1 MADTVQKDCKQE
13 SDAMGLPSE
22 PHSQR
27 QPEAQHA
34 GQTNIEGP
42 KHSDSSSLI
51 GGVGSAS
58 ADSKKVVSETQR
70 NEKMA
75 EDNTLIGKLAEN
87 GTGGCG
93 ETSRSTDSPFGTS
106 PHQRNKEEDT
116 AFIAG
121 ESPLLFT
128 GASSTDENVAPV
140 TPTSK
145 KKGRPRKNPVP
156 QKMPTLS
163 EEGAENSEAQTPQP
177 PKVYKKRG
185 RKSKA
190 ELLAMRL
197 EQGLLETPE
206 PVTKQ
211 LEVEIIDE
219 EEMTLEGRPKRRAA
233 KAAIKYL
240 HCLAEEMG
248 YSNQTPQAPEN
259 TTASETGES
268 SKPVKCRRGRKR
280 KRNTDEGSDDVTSD
294 ADFVLPDGVMVDQEE
309 EEEDDEDALN
319 VESESD
325 LEDKGNKIRV
335 APAATKPKFLGM
347 AANGLQNNVMGPVW
361 NCMHMTKEY
370 REKCYSPW
378 VFPEWIPSLKD
389 WKFLSESEALNYLPQ
404 EEKSP
409 PFRIRREGLRDDNM
423 LHRIGRF
430 QSLSSHYERWDL
442 AFFVGGPV
450 WSMEWCP
457 CPEGSAS
464 TQYAAIY
471 CNKGMDDRHKVSGT
485 HTEPALLQIWNIG
498 DLQHFSWPTNKAT
511 FAYGVALDYGCI
523 WNMKWCPSGAW
534 ELPSSNRKIP
544 QMPRLGLLAA
554 SFSNGK
560 IAVFSL
566 PHPESLTAYKK
577 YQSKGSVSQQ
587 ALMCKVQ
594 CTVVL
599 EVGSIQASSNSQCG
613 QCFCL
618 DWIPMEDHKFLAAGF
633 YDGTVALWNL
643 TTKSLLQRVCQ
654 TNGSVT
660 LYPYHS
666 FIAHDH
672 AVRVVTWCKA
682 SSDFILT
689 ASEDRKL
696 KFWDLRRTYEPVNV
710 IKRYLSTEV
719 SWQLH
724 WCGISVAQ
732 ENCYVTFGL
741 NGIHYIDAGYIGY
754 KPYFVAPRRGTVWSI
769 SGSDWL
775 NTCATG
781 DSTGEVIMMLLADMT
796 ANPNNIKRPSDRRF
810 PVYRTELVHFDAAAS
825 RPSDAEESTETT
837 DRTPVCEPQTY
848 SETMKKFYLLFEDTD
863 LRSFK
868 NAAKRESMKQMY
880 ATEAKGSLSP
890 DRMPLDSIH
899 KVRFN
904 PNLDAHGWLL
914 SGGQSG
920 IVRAHCLRGLNSPIT
935 SKLIRESQAQFNAMY
950 QPQGAIANEA
960 IMKTVTHSMET
971 IVEVL

>member
-22 PHSQR
+22 PHSKR

-34 GQTNIEGP
+34 GQPNIEGP
-42 KHSDSSSLI
+42 KHSDSSSPI
-51 GGVGSAS
+51 GGAASAS
-58 ADSKKVVSETQR
+58 AESKEAVSETQR

-87 GTGGCG
+87 GTGSYG
-93 ETSRSTDSPFGTS
+93 ETSRSTDAPFGTPS
-106 PHQRNKEEDT
+106 HQLTKKEAP
-116 AFIAG
+116 AFNAG
-121 ESPLLFT
+121 ESPLLHPD
-128 GASSTDENVAPV
+128 ASSTDENVARV

-156 QKMPTLS
+156 QKLPTLS
-163 EEGAENSEAQTPQP
+163 EERAENGEAQTPQP

-206 PVTKQ
+206 PVTEQ
-211 LEVEIIDE
+211 LEEEIIDE
-219 EEMTLEGRPKRRAA
+219 QEMTLGGRPKRRAA
-233 KAAIKYL
+233 KVAMKYL
-240 HCLAEEMG
+240 HSLAEEMG
-248 YSNQTPQAPEN
+248 YSNQTPQAPTN
-259 TTASETGES
+259 TTASEDTES
-268 SKPVKCRRGRKR
+268 STPVKRGRGRKR
-280 KRNTDEGSDDVTSD
+280 KRNTDEDSDDVTSD
-294 ADFVLPDGVMVDQEE
+294 ADFVLPDGVTVDEEEE
-309 EEEDDEDALN
+309 EEEDALE

-325 LEDKGNKIRV
+325 LENKENKIRV
-335 APAATKPKFLGM
+335 APAAAKPKFLGM
-347 AANGLQNNVMGPVW
+347 AANGLLNNIMGPVW
-361 NCMHMTKEY
+361 NCMHITKEY
-370 REKCYSPW
+370 REQCYSPW
-378 VFPEWIPSLKD
+378 VFPEWIPSVKD

-409 PFRIRREGLRDDNM
+409 PFRIRREGLNSDNT

-471 CNKGMDDRHKVSGT
+471 CNKGMDDRHKMSGT

-498 DLQHFSWPTNKAT
+498 DLQHFSCPTNKAT

-523 WNMKWCPSGAW
+523 WNMKWCPSGTW

-560 IAVFSL
+560 IAVLSL
-566 PHPESLTAYKK
+566 PHPESLTAYKT
-577 YQSKGSVSQQ
+577 YQSKGSASEQP
-587 ALMCKVQ
+587 LICKVQ

-599 EVGSIQASSNSQCG
+599 EAGSIQANTNSQCG

-618 DWIPMEDHKFLAAGF
+618 DWMPMEDHKFLAAGF

-643 TTKSLLQRVCQ
+643 STKSLLQRVCQ

-672 AVRVVTWCKA
+672 AVRVLTWCKA

-696 KFWDLRRTYEPVNV
+696 KFWDLRRTYEPVSV

-732 ENCYVTFGL
+732 ENCYVAFGL

-775 NTCATG
+775 NTCTTG

-810 PVYRTELVHFDAAAS
+810 AFRC
-825 RPSDAEESTETT
+825 RG
-837 DRTPVCEPQTY
+837 
-848 SETMKKFYLLFEDTD
+848 K
-863 LRSFK
+863 
-868 NAAKRESMKQMY
+868 
-880 ATEAKGSLSP
+880 
-890 DRMPLDSIH
+890 
-899 KVRFN
+899 
-904 PNLDAHGWLL
+904 HGD
-914 SGGQSG
+914 
-920 IVRAHCLRGLNSPIT
+920 N
-935 SKLIRESQAQFNAMY
+935 
-950 QPQGAIANEA
+950 
-960 IMKTVTHSMET
+960 
-971 IVEVL
+971 